1 MKGCNNVEIERK
13 FLVTDLKGINL
24 DIYEKEQIIQDYLYS
39 DKFTAVRKRHIIKNS
54 EHKYKYTIK
63 TGKKKYSVN
72 EIEKDITEE
81 EYNALKLNPNN
92 KTINKIRYIIP
103 YLNNLKIELDV
114 FKGEYE
120 GIMFAEIEFKTEG
133 EAENAKFPEWFGKE
147 LSTKVTNGMMARMDA
162 DKLKEIISNI

>member
-13 FLVTDLKGINL
+13 FLVTDLKEINL

-39 DKFTAVRKRHIIKNS
+39 DKFSTIRKRHIIKND

-81 EYNALKLNPNN
+81 EYNDLKLNPNN

-103 YLNNLKIELDV
+103 YINDLKIELDI

-120 GIMFAEIEFKTEG
+120 GIMFAEIEFKTE
-133 EAENAKFPEWFGKE
+133 EDAENAKVPKWFGKE
-147 LSTKVTNGMMARMDA
+147 LSGKVTNGMMARMDF
-162 DKLKEIISNI
+162 DIIKEIISKI